1 MSTLGYF
8 DMDFDKFLD
17 HASEIIDDFKKENGD
32 LLTYRKIAREEVGPM
47 LDDLYAQVAEEEA
60 KRLAEEQALAN
71 S

>member
-1 MSTLGYF
+1 MTL
-8 DMDFDKFLD
+8 
-17 HASEIIDDFKKENGD
+17 KKENGD